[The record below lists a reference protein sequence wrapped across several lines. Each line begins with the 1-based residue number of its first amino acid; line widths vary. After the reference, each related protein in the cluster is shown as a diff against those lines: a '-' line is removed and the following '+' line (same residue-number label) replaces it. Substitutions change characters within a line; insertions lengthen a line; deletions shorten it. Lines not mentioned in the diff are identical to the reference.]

1 MERIAS
7 FSIDHLRLEPGVY
20 VSRVDADPE
29 TGSVVT
35 TFDLRMTA
43 PNREPVMDTAPLHAI
58 EHIGA
63 TYLRNHDQWASRVL
77 YFGPMGCRTGFYL
90 LMFGELAS
98 SDIAD
103 LVRGMYEF
111 VRDFEG
117 DVPGASPI
125 ECGNYHDSDLPN
137 ARWWA
142 RRYLDRTLY
151 GLDEAHTTYP
161 RIQE

>member
-20 VSRVDADPE
+20 VSRVDTDPE

-43 PNREPVMDTAPLHAI
+43 PNREPVMDTAPMHAI

-63 TYLRNHDQWASRVL
+63 TYLRNHEQWASRVL

-90 LMFGELAS
+90 LMFGRLAS

-103 LVRGMYEF
+103 LMRLTTMSNIILTSGITLSVSDAGSRRQIG
-111 VRDFEG
+111 R
-117 DVPGASPI
+117 ASCR
-125 ECGNYHDSDLPN
+125 E
-137 ARWWA
+137 RV
-142 RRYLDRTLY
+142 
-151 GLDEAHTTYP
+151 
-161 RIQE
+161 

>member
-1 MERIAS
+1 
-7 FSIDHLRLEPGVY
+7 
-20 VSRVDADPE
+20 
-29 TGSVVT
+29 
-35 TFDLRMTA
+35 
-43 PNREPVMDTAPLHAI
+43 
-58 EHIGA
+58 
-63 TYLRNHDQWASRVL
+63 
-77 YFGPMGCRTGFYL
+77 
-90 LMFGELAS
+90 MFGRLAS

-117 DVPGASPI
+117 DVPGASPA

-151 GLDEAHTTYP
+151 GLDEVHTTYP
-161 RIQE
+161 RLQE